1 MSAIAPSLWH
11 KHKLYEKMKV
21 MEIKSI
27 IARQILDS
35 RGTPTVEADVWLEN
49 GAFGRAA
56 VPSGA
61 STGSHE
67 AHELRD
73 GGARFHGQSVFKAIE
88 NIQNLILP
96 ALKGVLADDQFK
108 VDQVMIELDGTP
120 DKSKLGANAILA
132 VSLACAH
139 AAAKARGVL
148 LYNHIADIAQPQAKL
163 LPMPMMNVLNGGKH
177 ASGST
182 DIQESMIIPVG
193 AHSFAEAIQIADE
206 VFMSLKEVLKNNNYP
221 TTVGDEG
228 GFAPSVKNGNAEAFA
243 LLTEAIQHAG
253 YTPGKDVCFAV
264 DVASSELYADGVY
277 KFAVEGKDFVSD
289 ELVGWYQKLVADYP
303 IVSIEDG
310 MAEDDW
316 QAWQKL
322 VTALPNTQLVGDDLL
337 VTNVERLQKAIDE
350 HAANAILIKPNQIGS
365 LTETI
370 RAIQL
375 AQANG
380 WNAIVSHRSGE
391 TEDVSIVHIA
401 IGTGA
406 GQIKTG
412 SLSRS
417 ERTAKYNE
425 LLRLES
431 IDSSLKLH
439 NPFN

>member
-1 MSAIAPSLWH
+1 
-11 KHKLYEKMKV
+11 

-27 IARQILDS
+27 VARQILDS
-35 RGTPTVEADVWLEN
+35 RGTPTVEADVLLEN

-73 GGARFHGQSVFKAIE
+73 GGVRYHGQSVFTAVE
-88 NIQNLILP
+88 NIHTHILP
-96 ALKGVLADDQFK
+96 ALKGVRADDQFRI
-108 VDQVMIELDGTP
+108 DQIMIDLDGTP
-120 DKSKLGANAILA
+120 DKSRLGANAILA
-132 VSLACAH
+132 VSLSCAH
-139 AAAKARGVL
+139 AAAKSRGVL
-148 LYNHIADIAQPQAKL
+148 LYNHIADIAQPNEKL
-163 LPMPMMNVLNGGKH
+163 LPMPMLNVLNGGKH

-182 DIQESMIIPVG
+182 DIQESMIIPIG
-193 AHSFAEAIQIADE
+193 ARSFTEAIQIADE
-206 VFMSLKEVLKNNNYP
+206 VFMSLKEVLKQNNYP

-228 GFAPSVKNGNAEAFA
+228 GFAPSVKKGNTEAFA
-243 LLTEAIQHAG
+243 LLTQAIQNAG
-253 YTPGKDVCFAV
+253 YTIGKDVSFAI
-264 DVASSELYADGVY
+264 DVASSELYVDGKY
-277 KFAVEGKDFVSD
+277 KFAVEGKNFTAD
-289 ELVGWYQKLVADYP
+289 ELVGWYEQLVVDYP
-303 IVSIEDG
+303 VISIEDG

-322 VTALPNTQLVGDDLL
+322 VIALPNTQLVGDDLL
-337 VTNVERLQKAIDE
+337 VTNVERLQKAINE
-350 HAANAILIKPNQIGS
+350 QAANAILIKPNQIGS

-380 WNAIVSHRSGE
+380 WNVIVSHRSGE
-391 TEDVSIVHIA
+391 TEDASIVHIA

-431 IDSSLKLH
+431 IDSSLKLY
-439 NPFN
+439 NPFI

>member
-1 MSAIAPSLWH
+1 
-11 KHKLYEKMKV
+11 

-27 IARQILDS
+27 VARQIFDS
-35 RGTPTVEADVWLEN
+35 RGTPTVEADVWLQN
-49 GAFGRAA
+49 GSFGRAA

-73 GGARFHGQSVFKAIE
+73 GGVRFHGQSVFRAID
-88 NIQNLILP
+88 NIQNVILP
-96 ALKGVLADDQFK
+96 ALLGVAADDQFK
-108 VDQVMIELDGTP
+108 IDQIMIDLDGTA
-120 DKSKLGANAILA
+120 DKSRLGANAILA

-148 LYNHIADIAQPQAKL
+148 LYNHIADIAQPREKL

-193 AHSFAEAIQIADE
+193 AHSFAEAMQIADE
-206 VFMSLKEVLKNNNYP
+206 VFVSLKKLLQQNNYP

-228 GFAPSVKNGNAEAFA
+228 GFAPSVKNGNAEAFE
-243 LLTEAIQHAG
+243 LLTQAIQNAG
-253 YTPGKDVCFAV
+253 YTPGTDVSFAV
-264 DVASSELYADGVY
+264 DVASSELYANGVY
-277 KFAVEGKDFVSD
+277 TFAVEGNDFVAD
-289 ELVGWYQKLVADYP
+289 ELVAWYQKLVSDYP

-310 MAEDDW
+310 MSEDDW

-322 VTALPNTQLVGDDLL
+322 VGALPNTQLVGDDLL

-350 HAANAILIKPNQIGS
+350 RAAKAILIKPNQIGT

-391 TEDVSIVHIA
+391 TEDTTIVHIA

-425 LLRLES
+425 LLRIES
-431 IDSSLKLH
+431 IDSSLTLY
-439 NPFN
+439 NPFR